1 MSISIFVKSF
11 DIIPSDIKPYQT
23 AKLSMDLFI
32 FMYQYTS
39 SYKILIE
46 HGMDPRVET
55 KLDVLDKILKGI
67 NVDTFKNRIDFSSDG
82 DIPAKS
88 DILLSTYIPL
98 DITGYLV
105 LKQYF
110 FSIKEDILHSM
121 V

>member
-1 MSISIFVKSF
+1 MGVTIFVKSF
-11 DIIPSDIKPYQT
+11 DTLPSEIKPFQT
-23 AKLSMDLFI
+23 ARLSMDIFI

-39 SYKILIE
+39 SYKIIIE

-55 KLDVLDKILKGI
+55 KLDVLEKILKDI
-67 NVDTFKNRIDFSSDG
+67 NPNTFKNRIDFSSDG
-82 DIPAKS
+82 DLPAKNA
-88 DILLSTYIPL
+88 IMLETFIPK
-98 DITGYLV
+98 DTSGYLI